1 VISHRSAAALWGLA
15 TPHSDAVAV
24 TIVGGESRRSDR
36 TLLIHS
42 TQALHR
48 RDRATHNGIR
58 VTAPARTLIDFA
70 SQATPDELEA
80 AVSEAFAL
88 KLVTERRLDA
98 AMARTPHR
106 AGVGALRALLR
117 STGGPVI
124 TRSRG
129 ERQLRKL
136 LAAAR
141 LPMPLFNQPLLG
153 YVADVLWADRRLV
166 VEFDGYQFH
175 GHRLAF
181 ERDRQRDATLVAGG
195 YRVIR
200 LTWNQLTKESLAV
213 VALLSRALIA

>member
-1 VISHRSAAALWGLA
+1 VL
-15 TPHSDAVAV
+15 
-24 TIVGGESRRSDR
+24 
-36 TLLIHS
+36 
-42 TQALHR
+42 ALHR
-48 RDRATHNGIR
+48 ADRSAVNGIR

-88 KLVTERRLDA
+88 RLVTERQLQA
-98 AMARTPHR
+98 AMARAPHR
-106 AGVGALRALLR
+106 AGVGALRSLLR

-141 LPMPLFNQPLLG
+141 LPLPLFNQPLLG
-153 YVADVLWADRRLV
+153 YVADVLWPDQRLV

-181 ERDRQRDATLVAGG
+181 ERDRRRDATLVAAG

-200 LTWNQLTKESLAV
+200 LTWNQLTKEPFAV